1 MPDNEV
7 ILKRRLGKTGADV
20 SIIGLGGSH
29 IGFDNITDDEAI
41 RIMRKA
47 IDEGITFFDN
57 NWGYHNG
64 RSEERMGEALQ
75 DGYRDKVF
83 LMTKTD
89 ALKQLV
95 ESLKRLKTD
104 YVDLWQIHEIIYEN
118 DPDLISR
125 PGGVLEALDEAKR
138 SGKIRFA
145 GFTGHKD
152 PALHLR
158 TLDLY
163 PFDTVQ
169 MPVNVMDAHFRSFQ
183 KEVLPVLVERDI
195 GVIAMKSFGD
205 PHVLKSGLVTP
216 EEALRYVL
224 TMPVSTVVTGID
236 SMDVLDQ
243 NIQIARNFQPM
254 SGAEIED
261 ILARTALLDVSG
273 NGRYELYK
281 TSKQYDADPGRI
293 VHGFPTMEEVAM

>member
-1 MPDNEV
+1 M